1 MTKAGFGE
9 HLKRER
15 EMRGVSLDEIC
26 AATRISTRFLEALE
40 SEEWDQLPGG
50 VFNRGFVR
58 AVARFLG
65 LDEDGFVAEYA
76 LTQNEVAPPPV
87 WAYQNSKQPE
97 KPRWL
102 PLAGLAAVVVI
113 LFGAGL
119 FGWHVHERRR
129 AQRNAAQ
136 HALDTAAPAPASAP
150 ALGAPNAAA
159 IASASNSPPSATV
172 TNGSAAAAPADPTA
186 AGATATPAAP
196 PASDTLELKIEAGKA
211 TKLTVSADGKRVFE
225 GRIIAGQNR
234 TFTAQTNF
242 DVAARDAGAVLL
254 ELNGKT
260 LAPIGPP
267 GRPGKVTLTRHDA
280 PASAGGF
287 N

>member
-76 LTQNEVAPPPV
+76 LTQNTVAPPPV

-97 KPRWL
+97 NPRWL
-102 PLAGLAAVVVI
+102 PLAGLAAAVVI
-113 LFGAGL
+113 LLGAGL

-129 AQRNAAQ
+129 AQRIAAQ
-136 HALDTAAPAPASAP
+136 HGLDSAAPAIAPTLGAPPSTTVAGAGDNSTAAP
-150 ALGAPNAAA
+150 
-159 IASASNSPPSATV
+159 V
-172 TNGSAAAAPADPTA
+172 TNGSAAATSAGPSNPAATA
-186 AGATATPAAP
+186 APAAP
-196 PASDTLELKIEAGKA
+196 PASDTLELTIEAGKA
-211 TKLTVSADGKRVFE
+211 TSLKVSADGKTVFK
-225 GRIIAGQNR
+225 GRMTAGQNR
-234 TFTAQTNF
+234 TFSAQTNF

-254 ELNGKT
+254 ELNGKA